1 MGHYPFELSKGYV
14 DFICGAAHKFNG
26 PKGIGFIYINKKNK
40 ISPEITGGSQER
52 EMRGGTEN
60 VYGIIGL
67 TRALEISYRDLD
79 YKKSHIQEL
88 KNHMLTRLKES
99 IPGIEFNGDPEGASL
114 FTVLSASF
122 PPNDAGDMLLF
133 NLDIAGI
140 SVSGGSACSS
150 GAVGGSHVINC
161 IRPNSDRNTVRF
173 SFGKYNS
180 IADIE
185 TTIEKLKTWY

>member
-1 MGHYPFELSKGYV
+1 
-14 DFICGAAHKFNG
+14 
-26 PKGIGFIYINKKNK
+26 
-40 ISPEITGGSQER
+40 
-52 EMRGGTEN
+52 
-60 VYGIIGL
+60 
-67 TRALEISYRDLD
+67 
-79 YKKSHIQEL
+79 
-88 KNHMLTRLKES
+88 
-99 IPGIEFNGDPEGASL
+99 
-114 FTVLSASF
+114 
-122 PPNDAGDMLLF
+122 MLLF

-161 IRPNSDRNTVRF
+161 IRPKSDRNTVRF